1 MANWRQNIKG
11 FTLIEV
17 LVVLTI
23 MSIML
28 GLVTANFAMDER
40 QSLQQEAHKLA
51 LLMRHASDTA
61 RTTGKPIAW
70 QATKQG
76 YIFLQLETDGQS
88 WQSLQNDSNL
98 RVRELPENMRLST
111 AHIAGLPAN
120 SNDMVI
126 FSPSGLNPA
135 FDLTLQSEHARLT
148 ITGDLL
154 GKVVDFPAQEIKP

>member
-1 MANWRQNIKG
+1 MAQLAAKATMLILVIGRKSKACAWLIGAKILKG

-76 YIFLQLETDGQS
+76 YIFC
-88 WQSLQNDSNL
+88 N
-98 RVRELPENMRLST
+98 
-111 AHIAGLPAN
+111 
-120 SNDMVI
+120 
-126 FSPSGLNPA
+126 
-135 FDLTLQSEHARLT
+135 
-148 ITGDLL
+148 
-154 GKVVDFPAQEIKP
+154 